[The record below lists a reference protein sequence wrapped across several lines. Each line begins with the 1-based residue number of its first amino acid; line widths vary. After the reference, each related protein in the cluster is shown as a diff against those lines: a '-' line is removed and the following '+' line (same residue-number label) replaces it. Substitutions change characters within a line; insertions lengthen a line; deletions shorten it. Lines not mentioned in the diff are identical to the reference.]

1 MTQAIAGVA
10 PASVSEAT
18 VMIAWPSIA
27 ARPFAQMLGR
37 LYAIPLGVPPVFTL
51 GKLIALLS
59 IPQVLLL
66 LAVKL
71 FPWTCTRY
79 RITNRRVVVERGLH
93 AEIHKEVGLGSFDSI
108 LLEVRPGQEWYRC
121 GNLVFYK
128 GQIEPFRLD
137 GVVSPES
144 FRQTC
149 LKTQRGFAGV
159 AKSAGVRS

>member
-1 MTQAIAGVA
+1 MTQAISGVA

-18 VMIAWPSIA
+18 VMVAWPSIA

-37 LYAIPLGVPPVFTL
+37 WYAIPIGAPPVFSV

-79 RITNRRVVVERGLH
+79 RLTNRRVVVERGLR
-93 AEIHKEVGLGSFDSI
+93 AKVDKEVGLGSFDAVTV
-108 LLEVRPGQEWYRC
+108 EVLPGQEWYRC

-128 GQIEPFRLD
+128 GKIETFRLD

-149 LKTQRGFAGV
+149 LKAQRGFAGV
-159 AKSAGVRS
+159 AKSAGKA